1 MTDLVCWGIGL
12 VLVAADMKVLPI
24 DLVLLTDS
32 VFRPSGLV
40 LLVIGL
46 DQKNRATRKKQIKA
60 RQKTMKRYKQARP
73 RLKQLWKDYR

>member
-1 MTDLVCWGIGL
+1 MADLVCWGIGL

-46 DQKNRATRKKQIKA
+46 DQKTEQQEKSKSKHDKKQ
-60 RQKTMKRYKQARP
+60 
-73 RLKQLWKDYR
+73 